1 MWFGRIWM
9 CRKNFI
15 PRFVQKVM
23 TSSVQFCQNKKIS
36 THSNW
41 TGPTDLRPPGNPL
54 NGPKTVCRSH
64 GTILRN
70 ELFFSFR
77 TIYPSI
83 CRLSDVKPKTP
94 KSKNRTRIFQHNLTP
109 YLNSS
114 DYSTSIGALKS
125 RNKIFPLIS
134 DNFEFWVYN
143 PIYYIWLCTKI
154 SKFNLIFG

>member
-1 MWFGRIWM
+1 MWRIF
-9 CRKNFI
+9 FI
-15 PRFVQKVM
+15 PRFVQKLM
-23 TSSVQFCQNKKIS
+23 TSSVQFCPNIENS
-36 THSNW
+36 PHSNR

-54 NGPKTVCRSH
+54 NGPKTIKQSH

-77 TIYPSI
+77 TIYRSI
-83 CRLSDVKPKTP
+83 CIYFKPKTP
-94 KSKNRTRIFQHNLTP
+94 KSKNRTRIFQHNPTP
-109 YLNSS
+109 YLNSW
-114 DYSTSIGALKS
+114 DHSTSIGALKS